1 MKTSESISIVFLT
14 VTMGFGTTSASETLS
29 NGGFGAIPGEEQPAH
44 RVVQSDP
51 IFPRPPQQEPRPNL
65 PWPTPPRPN
74 EPMRPGDPVPG
85 LPQTDPIPG
94 RPQKLPEERQ
104 TMVITAEHIKQ
115 AQDVLRAKGLTP
127 GEDGKLDDK
136 TQQALQAFQKM
147 NGLPVTG
154 VLDDKTA
161 AKLGINLASERR

>member
-14 VTMGFGTTSASETLS
+14 VAMGFGTTSASETLS
-29 NGGFGAIPGEEQPAH
+29 NGGFGTIPGEEQPAH
-44 RVVQSDP
+44 RVVQADP

-65 PWPTPPRPN
+65 PGPTPPRPN

-85 LPQTDPIPG
+85 LPQADPIPG
-94 RPQKLPEERQ
+94 RPERLPDD
-104 TMVITAEHIKQ
+104 MVITTEHIKQ
-115 AQDVLRAKGLTP
+115 AQDALRAKGLTP
-127 GEDGKLDDK
+127 GEAGRLDDK

-161 AKLGINLASERR
+161 AKLGVNIASGRR